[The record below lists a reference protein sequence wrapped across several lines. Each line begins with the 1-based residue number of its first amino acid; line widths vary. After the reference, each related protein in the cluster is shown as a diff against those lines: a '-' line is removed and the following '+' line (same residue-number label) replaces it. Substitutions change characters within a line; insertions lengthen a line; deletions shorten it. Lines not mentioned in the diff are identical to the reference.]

1 MKKFICG
8 IIAIILCLS
17 LTACSGPEAITIT
30 AKPENSG
37 IKLSFL
43 ATFYD
48 NYGAQWLQCEGRT
61 FDIKPNKVKEWA
73 YNTDGGWVSSYS
85 LSSVVSVDIDDK
97 SIESCGSTI
106 IFADSRLT
114 QYDVDIPTETLT
126 DSGNKASISAPSDY
140 RLSDYWDLSWWY
152 LRYFKSKD
160 LNNADTGS
168 KIVVIQSQMGNP
180 ICMFMG
186 DEVSWDIPR
195 NLPKTTELLIDGKAV
210 YIHRAN
216 FAIIDTELFSN

>member
-1 MKKFICG
+1 MKKFIYS
-8 IIAIILCLS
+8 ILAIFLCFL
-17 LTACSGPEAITIT
+17 LAACSGPEAITIT
-30 AKPENSG
+30 TEPEDNNV
-37 IKLSFL
+37 KLSFL

-48 NYGAQWLQCEGRT
+48 NYGTQWLQCEGKT

-73 YNTDGGWVSSYS
+73 YNTDGSWVSSYS
-85 LSSVVSVDIDDK
+85 LSSVVSIDIDSK

-126 DSGNKASISAPSDY
+126 NSDNKASISTPSDY

-152 LRYFKSKD
+152 FRYFKSKD

-168 KIVVIQSQMGNP
+168 KIVVIQSQMGDP

-186 DEVSWDIPR
+186 DKVSWDIPR

>member
-1 MKKFICG
+1 MKKFIYS
-8 IIAIILCLS
+8 ILAILFCFL
-17 LTACSGPEAITIT
+17 LAACSGPEAITIT
-30 AKPENSG
+30 TEPEDSNV
-37 IKLSFL
+37 KLSFL

-48 NYGAQWLQCEGRT
+48 NYGTQWLQCEGKT

-73 YNTDGGWVSSYS
+73 YNTDGSWVSSYS
-85 LSSVVSVDIDDK
+85 LSSVVSVDIDNK

-126 DSGNKASISAPSDY
+126 DSDNKASISAPSDY
-140 RLSDYWDLSWWY
+140 RLSDYWDLSW
-152 LRYFKSKD
+152 YFKSKD
-160 LNNADTGS
+160 LNNTDTGS

-186 DEVSWDIPR
+186 DEVSWSIPR
-195 NLPKTTELLIDGKAV
+195 NLPKTTELLIDGKSV

>member
-1 MKKFICG
+1 MKKFIYS
-8 IIAIILCLS
+8 ILAIFLCFL

-30 AKPENSG
+30 TEPEDSNV
-37 IKLSFL
+37 KLSFL

-48 NYGAQWLQCEGRT
+48 NYGAQWLQCEGKT

-85 LSSVVSVDIDDK
+85 LSSVVSVDIDGK
-97 SIESCGSTI
+97 NIESCGSTI

-114 QYDVDIPTETLT
+114 QYDVDIPAEISTN
-126 DSGNKASISAPSDY
+126 SNNRANISAPSDY
-140 RLSDYWDLSWWY
+140 RWSDYWDLSWWY

-160 LNNADTGS
+160 LNNTDTGS

-186 DEVSWDIPR
+186 DEVSWNIPR
-195 NLPKTTELLIDGKAV
+195 NLPKTTELLIDGKSV

-216 FAIIDTELFSN
+216 FAIIDTELFK

>member
-1 MKKFICG
+1 MKRIICA
-8 IIAIILCLS
+8 IITIILCIS
-17 LTACSGPEAITIT
+17 LAGCGAGPEAVTVT
-30 AKPENSG
+30 AEPEPSDNV
-37 IKLSFL
+37 KLSFF

-48 NYGAQWLQCEGRT
+48 NYGNQWLKCEGET

-73 YNTDGGWVSSYS
+73 YDTSGSWISTYS
-85 LSSVVSVDIDDK
+85 LSSVVSIDIDGHN
-97 SIESCGSTI
+97 IESCGSTI

-114 QYDVDIPTETLT
+114 QYDVDIPAETST
-126 DSGNKASISAPSDY
+126 ISGDGASISAPADKSWNE
-140 RLSDYWDLSWWY
+140 YWNLSWWY
-152 LRYFKSKD
+152 WKSKD
-160 LNNADTGS
+160 INNADSGS
-168 KIVVIQSQMGNP
+168 KIVVIQSQMGDP

-186 DEVSWDIPR
+186 NEVSWDIPR

>member
-1 MKKFICG
+1 MKKFIYS
-8 IIAIILCLS
+8 ILVILFCFL
-17 LTACSGPEAITIT
+17 LAACSGPEAIIIA
-30 AKPENSG
+30 AKPENNG
-37 IKLSFL
+37 VKLSFL
-43 ATFYD
+43 VTFYD

-85 LSSVVSVDIDDK
+85 LSSIVSVDIDGK

-168 KIVVIQSQMGNP
+168 KIVVIQSQMGDP

-186 DEVSWDIPR
+186 DKVSWDIPR

-216 FAIIDTELFSN
+216 FAIIDTGLFSN

>member
-1 MKKFICG
+1 MKKFVCG
-8 IIAIILCLS
+8 ILTIILCLS
-17 LTACSGPEAITIT
+17 LTACGRGPEAVTVT
-30 AKPENSG
+30 AEPEEG
-37 IKLSFL
+37 DIKLSFL

-48 NYGAQWLQCEGRT
+48 NYGKQWLQCEGET

-73 YNTDGGWVSSYS
+73 YDTSGSWVSTYS
-85 LSSVVSVDIDDK
+85 LSSVVSIDIDGRN
-97 SIESCGSTI
+97 IESCGSTI

-114 QYDVDIPTETLT
+114 QYDVDIPAETST
-126 DSGNKASISAPSDY
+126 TSGDGASISAPSD
-140 RLSDYWDLSWWY
+140 RSWSEYWDLSWWY
-152 LRYFKSKD
+152 WKSKNV
-160 LNNADTGS
+160 NNADSGS
-168 KIVVIQSQMGNP
+168 KIVVIQSQMGDP

-216 FAIIDTELFSN
+216 FAIIDTTLFDN